1 MLFAYIVNEIG
12 YSISSLRKSKEAVE
26 RDLSIVEKM
35 KAHYKMNKKLTNKLR
50 EYLVSNGSKT
60 NHLTPEEE
68 HSIENKLNEELREGT
83 LPPTQKPRPATA
95 WPS

>member
-12 YSISSLRKSKEAVE
+12 YSVSSLRKSKEAVE
-26 RDLSIVEKM
+26 KDLSVVEKM
-35 KAHYKMNKKLTNKLR
+35 REHYKMSKGLTNKLR

-60 NHLTPEEE
+60 AHLTPDEEQA
-68 HSIENKLNEELREGT
+68 IEDKLNEELREGT
-83 LPPTQKPRPATA
+83 SPTTQRLRTATG